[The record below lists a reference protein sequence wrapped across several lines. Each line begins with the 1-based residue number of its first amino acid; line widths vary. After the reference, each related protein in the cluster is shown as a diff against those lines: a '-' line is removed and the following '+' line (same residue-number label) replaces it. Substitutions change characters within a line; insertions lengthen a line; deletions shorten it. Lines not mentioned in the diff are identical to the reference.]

1 MGEFFYIFN
10 NVMIPIGIIVIV
22 GYVVQLKYQLERA
35 TLAKMMLNYVMPAFV
50 FMNLYESDIDFMLLV
65 YVFLFLILY
74 AGVTFFICTL
84 LGKWMGLDYGHSIL
98 FRNSNLFYNAGN
110 YGVPVND
117 LVFRSDPFAMSIQ
130 IMMMVFQNVFAYS
143 YGIISLSA
151 SEKGK
156 LKALLNYF
164 KMPIF
169 FGVALGLIF
178 NYFNIG
184 MPSSVLTAF
193 DYVRNAMI
201 AVVLFTLGAQIAG
214 IKFKKIRVSAYVASI
229 VRLLGG
235 PVLALLL
242 LMLFNIDGVVAQAI
256 MITTSMPAAV
266 NSSIIAEAY
275 SDDPE
280 YAAEIVM
287 LGTLLSV
294 ITIPLVIYVALSVF

>member
-1 MGEFFYIFN
+1 MGEFIYIFN
-10 NVMIPIGIIVIV
+10 NVMIPIGIIVII
-22 GYVVQLKYQLERA
+22 GYVVQLKYKLERA
-35 TLAKMMLNYVMPAFV
+35 TLAKLMINYIMPGFV
-50 FMNLYESDIDFMLLV
+50 FMNLYEADIDFMLLL
-65 YVFLFLILY
+65 YVILFLILY
-74 AGVTFFICTL
+74 AGITFLICTL
-84 LGKWMGLDYGHSIL
+84 TARWIGLNYGHSIL

-130 IMMMVFQNVFAYS
+130 VMMMVFQNVFAFS

-151 SEKGK
+151 EHTSK
-156 LKALLNYF
+156 LRALLNYF

-169 FGVALGLIF
+169 YGVSIGLLF
-178 NYFNIG
+178 NYFSIG
-184 MPSSVLTAF
+184 VPVPVTSAF
-193 DYVRNAMI
+193 DYIRNAMI

-214 IKFKKIRVSAYVASI
+214 IKFKKIRSSAFLATA

-235 PVLALLL
+235 PVLAFLLL
-242 LMLFNIDGVVAQAI
+242 SLFNVEGIVAQAI

-287 LGTLLSV
+287 LGTLLSAV
-294 ITIPLVIYVALSVF
+294 TIPAVIYIALNVF